1 MSIGDLIW
9 IIILISALQPAVQ
22 RYVLTVRRLRTLRS
36 IERQRSSRV
45 IALIHRQ
52 ETMSF
57 LGFPILRYIDIQ
69 DSEEVLRAIRMTPP
83 DMPIDMI
90 LHTPGGLVLAAD
102 QIAEALSHRIGRVTV
117 MVPHYAMSGG
127 TLIALAADEIL
138 MAPSAVLGPVD
149 PQLGE
154 YPAASVLAAVDRKP
168 AVRIDDRTLILADIA
183 GKALRQVCETVQGIL
198 RTNGM
203 AAERAKAIAEELST
217 GKWTHDYPL
226 DVEKL
231 KTLGLPVNDK
241 LPNDVFQLMA
251 LYPQPPRGQPSVE
264 YIPVPY
270 VRPGQR
276 SQPGSK

>member
-9 IIILISALQPAVQ
+9 IIILISVLQPAIQ
-22 RYVLTVRRLRTLRS
+22 RYVLTARRLRTLRS

-83 DMPIDMI
+83 DMPIDLI

-102 QIAEALSHRIGRVTV
+102 QIAEALSRRTGRVTA

-138 MAPSAVLGPVD
+138 MARSAVLGPVD

-183 GKALRQVCETVQGIL
+183 GKALRQVSDTVQGIL
-198 RTNGM
+198 QTNGM
-203 AAERAKAIAEELST
+203 AAEHAKAIADELST

-226 DVEKL
+226 DLEKL

-276 SQPGSK
+276 SQPGAK